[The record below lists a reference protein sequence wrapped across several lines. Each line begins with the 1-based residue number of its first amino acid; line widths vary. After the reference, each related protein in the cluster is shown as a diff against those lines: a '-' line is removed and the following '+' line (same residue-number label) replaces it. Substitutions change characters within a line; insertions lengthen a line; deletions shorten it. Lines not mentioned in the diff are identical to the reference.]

1 MELEKEKGLV
11 VVIMAGGLGKRM
23 DSVLPKV
30 LHKIGKIPMIVH
42 LLIKLRD
49 LEKMHKIDKILI
61 VVGKY
66 RDIIQTK
73 ISKYLATDVITFIDQ
88 PNPLGTG
95 HAIQCCIEEL
105 KQYNNHNALI
115 LSGDVP
121 LLSAELMYNMVK
133 NVSTSRLMTAIFDE
147 PYGYGRIIENNQPVF
162 EKIVEEKDCD
172 EEERQIKKVNCG
184 IYTFDCQ
191 ILCKYLPELRNNNA
205 QKEYYLTDILEIIK
219 NNEKVNIELYNIEKE
234 KHHETIGV
242 NTKAQLD
249 ELEKIFEK
257 QENKKNK

>member
-1 MELEKEKGLV
+1 MEKGLV

-23 DSVLPKV
+23 DSDLPKV

-42 LLIKLRD
+42 LLMKLRI
-49 LEKMHKIDKILI
+49 LEKKHKIDRILI

-66 RDIIQTK
+66 REIIEKT
-73 ISKYLATDVITFIDQ
+73 IAEYLDTDVITFIDQ

-95 HAIQCCIEEL
+95 HAIQCCIKEL
-105 KQYNNHNALI
+105 NKYTNHNALI

-133 NVSTSRLMTAIFDE
+133 NVSNARLMTAIFLN
-147 PYGYGRIIENNQPVF
+147 PHGYGRIVETEIDNLLFF
-162 EKIVEEKDCD
+162 EKIVEEKDSS
-172 EEERQIKKVNCG
+172 EEERKIQKVNCG

-191 ILCKYLPELRNNNA
+191 ILCEYLPHLKNNNA

-219 NNEKVNIELYNIEKE
+219 NNEKVNIEMYNIEKE
-234 KHHETIGV
+234 NHHETIGV

-257 QENKKNK
+257 QENL

>member
-1 MELEKEKGLV
+1 MEKGLV

-23 DSVLPKV
+23 DSDLPKV
-30 LHKIGKIPMIVH
+30 LHKIGKIPMIVR
-42 LLIKLRD
+42 LLMKLKI
-49 LEKMHKIDKILI
+49 LEKKHKINKILI
-61 VVGKY
+61 IVGKH
-66 RDIIQTK
+66 REIIEKT
-73 ISKYLATDVITFIDQ
+73 IEEYLATDVITFIDQ

-105 KQYNNHNALI
+105 KQYTYHNALI

-133 NVSTSRLMTAIFDE
+133 KVSTVRLMTAVFLN
-147 PYGYGRIIENNQPVF
+147 PYGYGRIVEYQDTF
-162 EKIVEEKDCD
+162 EKIVEEKDCV
-172 EEERQIKKVNCG
+172 EEERQIQKVNCG

-191 ILCKYLPELRNNNA
+191 VLCKYLPHLKNHNA

-219 NNEKVNIELYNIEKE
+219 NNEKVNIEMYNIEKE
-234 KHHETIGV
+234 NHHETIGV

-257 QENKKNK
+257 QENL

>member
-1 MELEKEKGLV
+1 MEKGLV

-23 DSVLPKV
+23 DSELPKV
-30 LHKIGKIPMIVH
+30 LHKIGKMPMLVH
-42 LLIKLRD
+42 LLMKLKV
-49 LEKMHKIDKILI
+49 LEKKHKIDKILI

-66 RDIIQTK
+66 REIIQKT
-73 ISKYLATDVITFIDQ
+73 IEEYLATDVITFIDQ

-95 HAIQCCIEEL
+95 HAIQCCMEEL
-105 KQYNNHNALI
+105 KQYKSHNALI

-121 LLSAELMYNMVK
+121 LLTSELMYNMVR
-133 NVSTSRLMTAIFDE
+133 NVSIARLMTAIFLE
-147 PYGYGRIIENNQPVF
+147 PHGYGRIIETEVDDLLF
-162 EKIVEEKDCD
+162 FKKIVEEKDCN
-172 EEERQIKKVNCG
+172 EEEREIKKVNCG

-191 ILCKYLPELRNNNA
+191 ILCKYLPQLKNNNA

-234 KHHETIGV
+234 NHHETIGV

-249 ELEKIFEK
+249 ELEKIFVK
-257 QENKKNK
+257 QYN

>member
-23 DSVLPKV
+23 ESTLPKV
-30 LHKIGKIPMIVH
+30 LHKIGKLPMIVH

-66 RDIIQTK
+66 RDIIQKK

-147 PYGYGRIIENNQPVF
+147 PRGYGRIIENNQSAF

-172 EEERQIKKVNCG
+172 EEERQIKKINCG

-257 QENKKNK
+257 QEKQ

>member
-1 MELEKEKGLV
+1 MEKGLV

-23 DSVLPKV
+23 DSDLPKV
-30 LHKIGKIPMIVH
+30 LHKIGKIPMIVR
-42 LLIKLRD
+42 LLMKLRI
-49 LEKMHKIDKILI
+49 LEKKHKIDKILI
-61 VVGKY
+61 IVGKY
-66 RDIIQTK
+66 RQIIEKT
-73 ISKYLATDVITFIDQ
+73 IAEYLATDVITFIDQ
-88 PNPLGTG
+88 SNPLGTG

-105 KQYNNHNALI
+105 KQYTHHNALI

-121 LLSAELMYNMVK
+121 LLSADLMYNMVK
-133 NVSTSRLMTAIFDE
+133 NVSIARLMTAIFLN
-147 PYGYGRIIENNQPVF
+147 PHGYGRIVEYQDTF
-162 EKIVEEKDCD
+162 EKIVEEKDCN
-172 EEERQIKKVNCG
+172 EEEREIKKINCG

-191 ILCKYLPELRNNNA
+191 VLCKYLPHLKNNNA

-219 NNEKVNIELYNIEKE
+219 NNEKVNIEMYNIEKE

-257 QENKKNK
+257 QENL

>member
-1 MELEKEKGLV
+1 MEKEKGLV

-23 DSVLPKV
+23 DSELPKV
-30 LHKIGKIPMIVH
+30 LHKIGKLPMLVH
-42 LLIKLRD
+42 LLMKLKV

-66 RDIIQTK
+66 REIIQKT
-73 ISKYLATDVITFIDQ
+73 IEEYLATDVITFIDQ
-88 PNPLGTG
+88 PYALGTG
-95 HAIQCCIEEL
+95 HAIQCCLEEL
-105 KQYNNHNALI
+105 NQYKNHNTLI

-121 LLSAELMYNMVK
+121 LLSAELMCNMVK
-133 NVSTSRLMTAIFDE
+133 NVSIVRLMTAIFDE
-147 PYGYGRIIENNQPVF
+147 PRGYGRIVETEIDDLLF
-162 EKIVEEKDCD
+162 FKKIVEEKDCN
-172 EEERQIKKVNCG
+172 EEEREIKKVNCG

-191 ILCKYLPELRNNNA
+191 ILCKYLPHLKNNNA

-234 KHHETIGV
+234 NHHETIGV

-249 ELEKIFEK
+249 ELEKIFVK
-257 QENKKNK
+257 QHN

>member
-1 MELEKEKGLV
+1 MEKEKGLI

-30 LHKIGKIPMIVH
+30 LHKIGKFPMIVH
-42 LLIKLRD
+42 LLMKLKI
-49 LEKMHKIDKILI
+49 LEKTHKIDKILI

-66 RDIIQTK
+66 REIIQKK
-73 ISKYLATDVITFIDQ
+73 IAKYLATDVITFIDQ

-105 KQYNNHNALI
+105 KQYRNHNTLI

-121 LLSAELMYNMVK
+121 LLSAILMYNMVK

-147 PYGYGRIIENNQPVF
+147 PHGYGRIIENNQSVF
-162 EKIVEEKDCD
+162 EKIVEEKDCN
-172 EEERQIKKVNCG
+172 EAERQIKKINCG

-242 NTKAQLD
+242 NTKSQLD

-257 QENKKNK
+257 QENQEIQ

>member
-1 MELEKEKGLV
+1 MEKEKGLV

-23 DSVLPKV
+23 DSDLPKV
-30 LHKIGKIPMIVH
+30 LHKIGKLPMIVH
-42 LLIKLRD
+42 LLMKLRV

-66 RDIIQTK
+66 RELIQKT
-73 ISKYLATDVITFIDQ
+73 IELYLATDVITFIDQ

-105 KQYNNHNALI
+105 KQYKNHNALI

-121 LLSAELMYNMVK
+121 LLSADLMYNMVK
-133 NVSTSRLMTAIFDE
+133 NVSISRLMTAIFDE
-147 PYGYGRIIENNQPVF
+147 PRGYGRIIETKTF
-162 EKIVEEKDCD
+162 KKIVEEKDCNS
-172 EEERQIKKVNCG
+172 EERKIKKVNCG

-191 ILCKYLPELRNNNA
+191 ILCKYLPKLKNNNA

-219 NNEKVNIELYNIEKE
+219 NKEKVKIELYNIEAE
-234 KHHETIGV
+234 KHYETIGV
-242 NTKAQLD
+242 NTKDQL
-249 ELEKIFEK
+249 ETLEKIFFSQEK
-257 QENKKNK
+257 

>member
-1 MELEKEKGLV
+1 MELEKEKGLI

-66 RDIIQTK
+66 KDIIQTK
-73 ISKYLATDVITFIDQ
+73 IAKYLATDVITFIDQ

-95 HAIQCCIEEL
+95 HAILCCIEEL
-105 KQYNNHNALI
+105 KQYTYTNALI

-121 LLSAELMYNMVK
+121 LLSSLLMYNMVK
-133 NVSTSRLMTAIFDE
+133 NVSIVRLMTAIFLE
-147 PYGYGRIIENNQPVF
+147 PYGYGRI
-162 EKIVEEKDCD
+162 VETKND
-172 EEERQIKKVNCG
+172 ESLSDMIKLGAV
-184 IYTFDCQ
+184 
-191 ILCKYLPELRNNNA
+191 LL
-205 QKEYYLTDILEIIK
+205 
-219 NNEKVNIELYNIEKE
+219 
-234 KHHETIGV
+234 
-242 NTKAQLD
+242 
-249 ELEKIFEK
+249 
-257 QENKKNK
+257 

>member
-1 MELEKEKGLV
+1 MEKEKGLI

-30 LHKIGKIPMIVH
+30 LHKIGKFPMIVH
-42 LLIKLRD
+42 LLMKLKI
-49 LEKMHKIDKILI
+49 LEKTHKIDKILI

-66 RDIIQTK
+66 REIIQKK
-73 ISKYLATDVITFIDQ
+73 IAKYLATDVITFIDQ

-105 KQYNNHNALI
+105 KQYTNHNTLI

-121 LLSAELMYNMVK
+121 LLSAILMYNMVK

-147 PYGYGRIIENNQPVF
+147 PHGYGRIIENNQSVF
-162 EKIVEEKDCD
+162 EKIVEEKDCN
-172 EEERQIKKVNCG
+172 EAERQIKKINCG

-191 ILCKYLPELRNNNA
+191 ILCKYLPHLKNNNA

-242 NTKAQLD
+242 NTKSQLD

-257 QENKKNK
+257 QENQEIQ

>member
-1 MELEKEKGLV
+1 MEKEKGLV

-23 DSVLPKV
+23 DSELPKV
-30 LHKIGKIPMIVH
+30 LHKIGKLPMIVH
-42 LLIKLRD
+42 LLMKLRV

-66 RDIIQTK
+66 RELIQKT
-73 ISKYLATDVITFIDQ
+73 IELYLATDVITFIDQ

-95 HAIQCCIEEL
+95 NAIQCCIEEL
-105 KQYNNHNALI
+105 KQYKTHNALI

-133 NVSTSRLMTAIFDE
+133 NVSISRLMTAIFDE
-147 PYGYGRIIENNQPVF
+147 PRGYGRIIETKTF
-162 EKIVEEKDCD
+162 KKIVEEKDCNA
-172 EEERQIKKVNCG
+172 EERKIKKVNCG

-191 ILCKYLPELRNNNA
+191 ILCKYLPKLKNNNA

-219 NNEKVNIELYNIEKE
+219 NKEKVKIELYNIEAE

-242 NTKAQLD
+242 NTKDQL
-249 ELEKIFEK
+249 ETLEKIFFSQEK
-257 QENKKNK
+257 

>member
-1 MELEKEKGLV
+1 MEKEKGLV

-23 DSVLPKV
+23 DSELPKV
-30 LHKIGKIPMIVH
+30 LHKIGKIPMLVH
-42 LLIKLRD
+42 LLMKLKV
-49 LEKMHKIDKILI
+49 LEKMYKIDKILI

-66 RDIIQTK
+66 REIIQKT
-73 ISKYLATDVITFIDQ
+73 IEEYLATDVITFIDQ
-88 PNPLGTG
+88 PTPLGTG

-105 KQYNNHNALI
+105 KKYVNHNTLI

-133 NVSTSRLMTAIFDE
+133 NVSIARLMTAIFLE
-147 PYGYGRIIENNQPVF
+147 PRGYGRIVETEFF
-162 EKIVEEKDCD
+162 EKIVEEKDCS
-172 EEERQIKKVNCG
+172 EEEREIKKINCG

-191 ILCKYLPELRNNNA
+191 ILCKYLPHLKNNNV

-219 NNEKVNIELYNIEKE
+219 NNENVNIELYNIEKE

-242 NTKAQLD
+242 NTKAQLG

-257 QENKKNK
+257 QENL